1 MKETGIYGGYFVVF
15 LPALRLDW
23 DIDKR
28 QTSTLV
34 KKSQKAGE
42 NLIFLDVSSVRDSR
56 IVFLSVND
64 VTESL
69 RHMLQTSFL
78 PIKYLL

>member
-1 MKETGIYGGYFVVF
+1 MF

-34 KKSQKAGE
+34 KESQKAGE
-42 NLIFLDVSSVRDSR
+42 NLNFWMCVASVRDSR
-56 IVFLSVND
+56 DVFLSVND

-78 PIKYLL
+78 PIK